1 MGKGQ
6 GTLTHFLS
14 FADFCCLSD
23 LDIYLGLS
31 SEFGLKSEQI
41 DFPFFFIR
49 SNKPILPPYTESI
62 FTNASGKILR
72 IMCLVE
78 TTQALG
84 ISHLDIFSLLLVVS
98 IASSGHFTV

>member
-23 LDIYLGLS
+23 LDIYLGQS

-41 DFPFFFIR
+41 DFPFFIIK

-78 TTQALG
+78 ATQALG
-84 ISHLDIFSLLLVVS
+84 ISHLDVFSLLLVVS